1 MSILEYHKMRGE
13 ATKNV
18 KVNESFK
25 YFLLSVNGEYCF
37 FRRKCDGFGHAGEV
51 LSAGL
56 ENRGGLF
63 CGAFNRI

>member
-1 MSILEYHKMRGE
+1 MRGE

-25 YFLLSVNGEYCF
+25 YFGWRGKGQNCLFG
-37 FRRKCDGFGHAGEV
+37 RKVGGFGLAGEM

-56 ENRGGLF
+56 ENRGGLY

>member
-1 MSILEYHKMRGE
+1 MRGE

-37 FRRKCDGFGHAGEV
+37 FRRKCGGFGHAGEM
-51 LSAGL
+51 LSARL

-63 CGAFNRI
+63 

>member
-1 MSILEYHKMRGE
+1 MRGE

-25 YFLLSVNGEYCF
+25 YFLFSVKGEGCF
-37 FRRKCDGFGHAGEV
+37 FGRKYGRFGLAGEM

-56 ENRGGLF
+56 ENRGGLY